1 MKRGLKCVQGKC
13 IVNSIS
19 LKEGEETF
27 KFQARKI
34 KQYGAA
40 CIVMAFD
47 EKGQADTTERR
58 VSICTRA
65 YKILVDELNFN
76 PNDIIFDPNIFP
88 IATGMEEHRI
98 NATSFFESTK
108 ILRETLPGIS
118 VSGGVSNVSFSF
130 RGNNKVRE
138 AIHAVFLFHAKK
150 AGLNPSKIM
159 PHSFR
164 HSFASHL
171 LNRGADLRSI
181 QILLGHSSIST
192 TQIYTKVEN
201 KRLQSLVNDVHP
213 LANK

>member
-1 MKRGLKCVQGKC
+1 MYL
-13 IVNSIS
+13 INNSVYN
-19 LKEGEETF
+19 
-27 KFQARKI
+27 KI
-34 KQYGAA
+34 K
-40 CIVMAFD
+40 
-47 EKGQADTTERR
+47 
-58 VSICTRA
+58 
-65 YKILVDELNFN
+65 
-76 PNDIIFDPNIFP
+76 
-88 IATGMEEHRI
+88 
-98 NATSFFESTK
+98 
-108 ILRETLPGIS
+108 TL
-118 VSGGVSNVSFSF
+118 
-130 RGNNKVRE
+130 
-138 AIHAVFLFHAKK
+138 AKK

>member
-1 MKRGLKCVQGKC
+1 MC
-13 IVNSIS
+13 IRDSTLSYAVSSQFLFPIKNKGHIS
-19 LKEGEETF
+19 RQTVYN
-27 KFQARKI
+27 KI
-34 KQYGAA
+34 K
-40 CIVMAFD
+40 
-47 EKGQADTTERR
+47 
-58 VSICTRA
+58 
-65 YKILVDELNFN
+65 
-76 PNDIIFDPNIFP
+76 
-88 IATGMEEHRI
+88 
-98 NATSFFESTK
+98 
-108 ILRETLPGIS
+108 TL
-118 VSGGVSNVSFSF
+118 
-130 RGNNKVRE
+130 
-138 AIHAVFLFHAKK
+138 AKK

>member
-1 MKRGLKCVQGKC
+1 MSYAVSSQFLFPIKTKGH
-13 IVNSIS
+13 IS
-19 LKEGEETF
+19 RQTVYN
-27 KFQARKI
+27 KI
-34 KQYGAA
+34 K
-40 CIVMAFD
+40 
-47 EKGQADTTERR
+47 
-58 VSICTRA
+58 
-65 YKILVDELNFN
+65 
-76 PNDIIFDPNIFP
+76 
-88 IATGMEEHRI
+88 
-98 NATSFFESTK
+98 
-108 ILRETLPGIS
+108 TL
-118 VSGGVSNVSFSF
+118 
-130 RGNNKVRE
+130 
-138 AIHAVFLFHAKK
+138 AKK

>member
-1 MKRGLKCVQGKC
+1 MFPIKNKGH
-13 IVNSIS
+13 IS
-19 LKEGEETF
+19 R
-27 KFQARKI
+27 QNVYNKI
-34 KQYGAA
+34 K
-40 CIVMAFD
+40 
-47 EKGQADTTERR
+47 
-58 VSICTRA
+58 
-65 YKILVDELNFN
+65 
-76 PNDIIFDPNIFP
+76 
-88 IATGMEEHRI
+88 
-98 NATSFFESTK
+98 
-108 ILRETLPGIS
+108 TL
-118 VSGGVSNVSFSF
+118 
-130 RGNNKVRE
+130 
-138 AIHAVFLFHAKK
+138 AKK

>member
-1 MKRGLKCVQGKC
+1 MEVGFSKK
-13 IVNSIS
+13 IS
-19 LKEGEETF
+19 L
-27 KFQARKI
+27 FQLNDHPKPKLMFNKNYPFFTSSSNFMIEHFQNFSKWI
-34 KQYGAA
+34 KKRHTLSYA
-40 CIVMAFD
+40 
-47 EKGQADTTERR
+47 
-58 VSICTRA
+58 VSSQF
-65 YKILVDELNFN
+65 L
-76 PNDIIFDPNIFP
+76 FP
-88 IATGMEEHRI
+88 IKNKGHISRQTVYNRI
-98 NATSFFESTK
+98 K
-108 ILRETLPGIS
+108 TL
-118 VSGGVSNVSFSF
+118 
-130 RGNNKVRE
+130 
-138 AIHAVFLFHAKK
+138 AKK